1 MIYNSAITECTG
13 WFEQYTHN
21 FMTEGVT
28 LAILSFC
35 GPEHGIE
42 TVARNLENTHS
53 LDYLAQ
59 RKKQC
64 FKVVDMKQQIYIYF
78 LSLPPVIYIQ

>member
-1 MIYNSAITECTG
+1 MIYNSAVTECTG

-28 LAILSFC
+28 LAILSFL

-42 TVARNLENTHS
+42 QLLET
-53 LDYLAQ
+53 
-59 RKKQC
+59 
-64 FKVVDMKQQIYIYF
+64 
-78 LSLPPVIYIQ
+78 